1 MRKGFEKGRCPLC
14 SEDED
19 AIHILLK
26 RSETRKWRE
35 KFLSRKWLKLNE
47 WIAYKKIIN
56 CTNIIELKNTG
67 ICLYEIKCKWENK
80 IRNLSSALERGGRTV
95 VIR

>member
-1 MRKGFEKGRCPLC
+1 MRKGLEKGRCPLC

-19 AIHILLK
+19 AVHMFLK
-26 RSETRKWRE
+26 CSETRKWRE
-35 KFLSRKWLKLNE
+35 KFLSMKWLGLNE

-56 CTNIIELKNTG
+56 CTSIIELRNTG
-67 ICLYEIKCKWENK
+67 IYLYEFKCKWQNTVK
-80 IRNLSSALERGGRTV
+80 NLSSELGSRTV